1 MPAAEVT
8 REVVLR
14 LPESLATW
22 AECEG
27 LLNSDAFCGIL
38 RNALIDRELSM
49 PFPDASPGEPQ
60 CLNDV
65 VAIVRE
71 VREEMSQRAARPG

>member
-1 MPAAEVT
+1 MPTADAT

-14 LPESLATW
+14 LPESLAKW

-27 LLNSDAFCGIL
+27 LLNSDALSGLL
-38 RNALIDRELSM
+38 RSALIDRELST

-65 VAIVRE
+65 AAIVRE
-71 VREEMSQRAARPG
+71 VREEMSQLAARSG